1 MRDFGADSPV
11 RGSAVAPERGGRPRH
26 PAVPEH
32 ANAATTGPTTGPIT
46 PREPEPGVEHRIKPA
61 PTTRTAAPDSH
72 PAAAPGAAPNPAP
85 GSRPAAPAAA
95 FTAASTAAPGVRPAV
110 PGAAPAPTA
119 ASKTATAA
127 APGSRSAAPNPAPTA
142 TSGALT
148 ASAPTPGPV
157 PHPDPGIGHETVLCS
172 SDSDLLASAGS
183 FAAEGLAL
191 GEPVLLACAPERADL
206 LRSRLAP
213 PTPGLLDLP
222 LDPRPAEA
230 LLVLRRKVDELLRGG
245 AERVRVVGGAP
256 SPRSGAG
263 WDWWARFELAVTE
276 VFADAPVRVLCPYDL
291 RVTPDRVVAD
301 VLRAHPGLLRPDGEH
316 VPNPGHAPGA
326 VVAGDPPHPLEA
338 GPALV
343 DALDP
348 TPAEARRA
356 IERATAATALT
367 DDEHD
372 DVVYAAS
379 EAVTNGLSHG
389 RAPVRLRVWADRERV
404 LVVVTDRGQGP
415 PNRLAGIV
423 PTEGSSTAGLGL
435 WLTHRTCRDVAL
447 TWAPDGFTVRV
458 LVGAPSPPR
467 ER

>member
-1 MRDFGADSPV
+1 MRDSGADNPV
-11 RGSAVAPERGGRPRH
+11 RGAAVAPERGGRPRH
-26 PAVPEH
+26 PVVP
-32 ANAATTGPTTGPIT
+32 ARGARTGPASRAT
-46 PREPEPGVEHRIKPA
+46 
-61 PTTRTAAPDSH
+61 
-72 PAAAPGAAPNPAP
+72 PGA
-85 GSRPAAPAAA
+85 S
-95 FTAASTAAPGVRPAV
+95 
-110 PGAAPAPTA
+110 
-119 ASKTATAA
+119 
-127 APGSRSAAPNPAPTA
+127 
-142 TSGALT
+142 
-148 ASAPTPGPV
+148 
-157 PHPDPGIGHETVLCS
+157 HDTVLCS

-191 GEPVLLACAPERADL
+191 GEPVLLACAPERAEL

-213 PTPGLLDLP
+213 VPGLLDLP
-222 LDPRPAEA
+222 PDERPAEA
-230 LLVLRRKVDELLRGG
+230 LLVLRRKVDDLLGGG
-245 AERVRVVGGAP
+245 APAVRVVGGAP
-256 SPRSGAG
+256 SPRTGAS

-291 RVTPDRVVAD
+291 PATPDRVVAD
-301 VLRAHPGLLRPDGEH
+301 VLRAHPGLLRPDGER

-338 GPALV
+338 GPPLV
-343 DALDP
+343 DVLDP
-348 TPAEARRA
+348 APADARRA
-356 IERATAATALT
+356 VERATSGTALT

-389 RAPVRLRVWADRERV
+389 RAPVRLRVWADRARV

-415 PNRLAGIV
+415 PNRLVGLV

-447 TWAPDGFTVRV
+447 TWGRDGFTVRV

>member
-1 MRDFGADSPV
+1 MRDFGADDPV
-11 RGSAVAPERGGRPRH
+11 RGQAVAPERGGRPRYQ
-26 PAVPEH
+26 AVPE
-32 ANAATTGPTTGPIT
+32 
-46 PREPEPGVEHRIKPA
+46 
-61 PTTRTAAPDSH
+61 
-72 PAAAPGAAPNPAP
+72 PAP
-85 GSRPAAPAAA
+85 GSRPAAAPSAV
-95 FTAASTAAPGVRPAV
+95 STAAPGPR
-110 PGAAPAPTA
+110 AATAPVPAP
-119 ASKTATAA
+119 S
-127 APGSRSAAPNPAPTA
+127 PRD
-142 TSGALT
+142 
-148 ASAPTPGPV
+148 
-157 PHPDPGIGHETVLCS
+157 DPGTGHETVLCS
-172 SDSDLLASAGS
+172 SHPDLLASAGS

-206 LRSRLAP
+206 LRSRLATP
-213 PTPGLLDLP
+213 APGLLDLP

-230 LLVLRRKVDELLRGG
+230 LLVLRRRVDELLRGG

-256 SPRSGAG
+256 SPRAGAS

-291 RVTPDRVVAD
+291 RVTPDRVVTD
-301 VLRAHPGLLRPDGEH
+301 VLRAHPGLLRPDGER

-338 GPALV
+338 APPLV

-356 IERATAATALT
+356 VERATAATALT
-367 DDEHD
+367 EDEHD

-415 PNRLAGIV
+415 PNRLVGIV

-467 ER
+467 EP